1 MKTTLT
7 INGNTITCDSSIA
20 PMIVAQL
27 CGAPATTAKEPAK
40 APAKTKPAS
49 KTKAAPVTPKAARGH
64 QWYDEFVSANTTV
77 TPMRDT
83 VQVKVARGHA
93 DEWHDRLRAAGF
105 KWSKKGFW
113 WAYYD
118 SKKRAAIA
126 ERNIA
131 NDTATAGMTKD
142 ERRAYWQERNASRAR
157 NMMQAV

>member
-1 MKTTLT
+1 MKTTFT
-7 INGNTITCDSSIA
+7 INGNTITCDSDIA
-20 PMIVAQL
+20 PLIVSQL
-27 CGAPATTAKEPAK
+27 CGAPAPVVNEPAK
-40 APAKTKPAS
+40 APS
-49 KTKAAPVTPKAARGH
+49 KTTTSKPKAQPITPKAARGI
-64 QWYDEFVSANTTV
+64 QWYDEFKSANTTV

-113 WAYYD
+113 WAYND
-118 SKKRAAIA
+118 SKKRSAVA

-131 NDTATAGMTKD
+131 NDSATAGMTKD

-157 NMMQAV
+157 GMMQAV